1 MYNFD
6 TKEYYML
13 LLYNFSMNSVV
24 PRTSK
29 LVIVCNVEVIFMWES
44 HVILISNSLVTSLLT
59 MNTETSLSMLTSF
72 LKNVFSFYDMI
83 VNITLRLMGP

>member
-13 LLYNFSMNSVV
+13 LLYNFFMNSVV
-24 PRTSK
+24 PRASK
-29 LVIVCNVEVIFMWES
+29 LVIVRNVEVIFMWES

-72 LKNVFSFYDMI
+72 
-83 VNITLRLMGP
+83 

>member
-13 LLYNFSMNSVV
+13 LLYNFFMNSVV
-24 PRTSK
+24 PRASK
-29 LVIVCNVEVIFMWES
+29 LVIVRNVEVIFMWES

>member
-1 MYNFD
+1 MISLNIFDYLRWKMYNFD

-72 LKNVFSFYDMI
+72 
-83 VNITLRLMGP
+83 